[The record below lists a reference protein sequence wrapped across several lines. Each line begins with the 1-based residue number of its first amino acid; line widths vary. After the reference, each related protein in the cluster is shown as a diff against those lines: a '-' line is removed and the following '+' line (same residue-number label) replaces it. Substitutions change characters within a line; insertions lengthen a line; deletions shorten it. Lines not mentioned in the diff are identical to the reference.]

1 METRSHPNGS
11 PLRPGGEGRGVEDEE
26 LLCGWVGAT
35 RGAQPPGEGVVRR
48 GWWGGVVGRGNGEEV
63 MGGGGRSPRVWE
75 GEGRGAGSCPT
86 SRSASGWGWH
96 REPWAQ
102 CSAGEETEDETA
114 GAEAQLSLS
123 ATGDAQRG
131 AAQPSSPSRG
141 LRTRPPPARSSR
153 SSSSS
158 SSVTSNHPSGS
169 SSSAAERQQKKLRSL
184 RYRKDPSFPIS
195 SPRANGEHCW
205 H

>member
-1 METRSHPNGS
+1 
-11 PLRPGGEGRGVEDEE
+11 
-26 LLCGWVGAT
+26 
-35 RGAQPPGEGVVRR
+35 
-48 GWWGGVVGRGNGEEV
+48 

-158 SSVTSNHPSGS
+158 SSVTSNPSQ
-169 SSSAAERQQKKLRSL
+169 RQQQLRSWKAAKEATKPQVPKGSVFPHQLPPGQRGALLAL
-184 RYRKDPSFPIS
+184 RTTSRPTACAHLGGDGGSGAEAAVGAVVPEAVGPTLCQGSICCS
-195 SPRANGEHCW
+195 SGPELLHTSK
-205 H
+205 